1 MIDGTSIDG
10 VLEQQ
15 DVRIS
20 EEIRGPIATTYS
32 YLGVSWVFSASK
44 GQGDILTMAHH
55 TSSIIDPY
63 KSLTTKE

>member
-10 VLEQQ
+10 VLEQRN
-15 DVRIS
+15 VRIS
-20 EEIRGPIATTYS
+20 EEIRGPIATTY
-32 YLGVSWVFSASK
+32 LGVSWMFAASK
-44 GQGDILTMAHH
+44 GQGNILTMAHH